1 MRRNGSRLAALVLL
15 LAGGMSLLAGCA
27 KKTEQETSTTVDST
41 LSGSLSS
48 DVPPQGPTPSQQYT
62 PPANEPA
69 PQQQAPPPKAATTT
83 HHTHHAPAEA
93 LAHEP
98 SAAEHEHGM
107 ITVPAGTSFGL
118 SLVSDL
124 STKDATPGTSF
135 SGTVAEDV
143 VVDGHT
149 VIPAGAEV
157 SGHVL
162 MAARSGKTSG
172 RAHMQLS
179 YDAVSF
185 DGHSYNISAVS
196 DTMTGKGGSGKD
208 AAMIGGGAVA
218 GGILGKVL
226 GGSAVGGAV
235 AGAAAGTA
243 ASLLTRGPD
252 LHLEPGHKLN
262 VTLQAPVSVT
272 KPKAG
277 A

>member
-62 PPANEPA
+62 PPPASEPA
-69 PQQQAPPPKAATTT
+69 PQQSAPAPKATTHKTT
-83 HHTHHAPAEA
+83 HHASESAQA
-93 LAHEP
+93 P
-98 SAAEHEHGM
+98 SAEREHGT
-107 ITVPAGTSFGL
+107 ITVPAGTSFGV
-118 SLVSDL
+118 SLVTDL
-124 STKDATPGTSF
+124 STKTVTPGGSF
-135 SGTVAEDV
+135 TGTVAEDV

-157 SGHVL
+157 AGHVL
-162 MAARSGKTSG
+162 DSTRSGKTAG
-172 RAHMQLS
+172 RAHMQLA

-196 DTMTGKGGSGKD
+196 DTMYGKGGAGKD

-272 KPKAG
+272 KPKTG

>member
-1 MRRNGSRLAALVLL
+1 MRRKGSRLAALVLL
-15 LAGGMSLLAGCA
+15 LAGGTSLLAGCA

-62 PPANEPA
+62 PPPASSTSPA
-69 PQQQAPPPKAATTT
+69 PAPTSHKTT
-83 HHTHHAPAEA
+83 HKSPSPSPAPAKS
-93 LAHEP
+93 P
-98 SAAEHEHGM
+98 ST
-107 ITVPAGTSFGL
+107 ITVPAGTSFGV
-118 SLVSDL
+118 SLVTDL
-124 STKDATPGTSF
+124 NTKTAPAGTAF
-135 SGTVAEDV
+135 TGTVSEDV
-143 VVDGHT
+143 VVDGKT

-157 SGHVL
+157 SGHL
-162 MAARSGKTSG
+162 LDSARSGKSSG
-172 RAHMQLS
+172 RAHMQLG

-185 DGHSYNISAVS
+185 GGQSYNISAVS
-196 DTMTGKGGSGKD
+196 DTMYGKGGAGKD

-218 GGILGKVL
+218 GGVLGKVL

-252 LHLEPGHKLN
+252 LHLEPGKKLS
-262 VTLQAPVSVT
+262 VTLQAPVTVA
-272 KPKAG
+272 KPKTG

>member
-1 MRRNGSRLAALVLL
+1 MRRKGSRLAALVLL
-15 LAGGMSLLAGCA
+15 LAGGTSLLAGCA

-62 PPANEPA
+62 PPPAATPTQAPA
-69 PQQQAPPPKAATTT
+69 PKKSTT
-83 HHTHHAPAEA
+83 HKSPSPAPAPTHVA
-93 LAHEP
+93 
-98 SAAEHEHGM
+98 ST
-107 ITVPAGTSFGL
+107 ITVPAGTSFGV
-118 SLVSDL
+118 SLVTDL
-124 STKDATPGTSF
+124 NTKTATVGSSF
-135 SGTVAEDV
+135 TGTVAEDV

-157 SGHVL
+157 SGHL
-162 MAARSGKTSG
+162 LDSARSGKASG
-172 RAHMQLS
+172 RAHMQLA

-185 DGHSYNISAVS
+185 GGQSYNIAAVS
-196 DTMTGKGGSGKD
+196 DTMFGKGGSGKD

-218 GGILGKVL
+218 GGVLGKVL

-252 LHLEPGHKLN
+252 LHLEPGKKLT
-262 VTLQAPVSVT
+262 VTLQSPVTVT

>member
-1 MRRNGSRLAALVLL
+1 MRRTGSRLALVLL
-15 LAGGMSLLAGCA
+15 LAGGTALLAGCA

-62 PPANEPA
+62 PPPA
-69 PQQQAPPPKAATTT
+69 EQASAPPPAKAPTSHKTTT
-83 HHTHHAPAEA
+83 HHTPSNA

-98 SAAEHEHGM
+98 SAAAHEPGT

-118 SLVSDL
+118 SLVTDL
-124 STKDATPGTSF
+124 TTKSATVGSTFT
-135 SGTVAEDV
+135 GTVAEDV

-157 SGHVL
+157 SGHL
-162 MAARSGKTSG
+162 LDATRSGKASG
-172 RAHMQLS
+172 RAHMQLA

-185 DGHSYNISAVS
+185 DGHSYNISAAS
-196 DTMTGKGGSGKD
+196 DTIFGKGGSGKD

-218 GGILGKVL
+218 GGVLGKVL

-235 AGAAAGTA
+235 VGAAAGTA

-262 VTLQAPVSVT
+262 VTLQAPVSVN
-272 KPKAG
+272 KPKTG

>member
-15 LAGGMSLLAGCA
+15 LASGTSLLAGCA

-62 PPANEPA
+62 PPPAPAPAPERAPTSHKTTHKAPTHSPA
-69 PQQQAPPPKAATTT
+69 PQT
-83 HHTHHAPAEA
+83 
-93 LAHEP
+93 AHEP
-98 SAAEHEHGM
+98 AT
-107 ITVPAGTSFGL
+107 ITVPSGTSFGV
-118 SLVSDL
+118 SLVTDL
-124 STKDATPGTSF
+124 DTKTATVGSSF
-135 SGTVAEDV
+135 TGTVSEDV
-143 VVDGHT
+143 TVDGHV

-157 SGHVL
+157 SGHL
-162 MAARSGKTSG
+162 LDSARSGKASG
-172 RAHMQLS
+172 RAHMQLA

-185 DGHSYNISAVS
+185 GGQSYNISAVS
-196 DTMTGKGGSGKD
+196 DTMYGKGGAGKD

-218 GGILGKVL
+218 GGVLSKVL
-226 GGSAVGGAV
+226 GGSAIGGAV

-252 LHLEPGHKLN
+252 LHLEPGKKLN
-262 VTLQAPVSVT
+262 VTLHAPVTVA
-272 KPKAG
+272 KPKTG